1 MRRKIIGTDKIIP
14 MGIIQEDQY
23 LSSTFID
30 SLRNSNL
37 NKTRSVPKSD
47 LHNHGMMGGRLR
59 TMEKFYGTKL
69 GKFKPGKQGILEI
82 NNWIANVYRPLLE
95 HPVVLENAMK
105 AAFIQAKHDG
115 VSILEMSID
124 VYMGRLL
131 NISPGKIIETLDKV
145 HKSIAADIDFRPE
158 LGFNRSFSVRS
169 LLSAFEPYLELTYFK
184 AIDLYD
190 DESAQPVKNFFE
202 LFRFAKKKGY
212 RCKAHAGEFGDA
224 ESVREAVEILEL
236 DAVQH
241 GIGAAE
247 NKEVMRWLAD
257 LKIPLHTSPVSN
269 IGLKRVK
276 SYQTHPIRIL
286 YDHGVKV
293 TVNTDDVMLFDKG
306 NSEQYLKLFN
316 CGLFS
321 AEELD
326 EIRMNGL
333 I

>member
-1 MRRKIIGTDKIIP
+1 MLAK
-14 MGIIQEDQY
+14 QED
-23 LSSTFID
+23 LPGHSIFID
-30 SLRNSNL
+30 SLDKNYL
-37 NKTRSVPKSD
+37 NKLRSVPKSD
-47 LHNHGMMGGRLR
+47 LHNHGMMGGRLK
-59 TMEKFYGTKL
+59 TMEKLCGTPL
-69 GKFKPGKQGILEI
+69 GKFKAGKQGILEI
-82 NNWIANVYRPLLE
+82 NNWIVKVYRPLLE
-95 HPVVLENAMK
+95 QPGIFENAMK
-105 AAFIQAKHDG
+105 AAFMQAKHDG
-115 VSILEMSID
+115 VTVLEMSID
-124 VYMGRLL
+124 IYMGRLL
-131 NISPGKIIETLDKV
+131 NLSPAKIVEILEKV
-145 HKSIAADIDFRPE
+145 HRSIAPEIEFRPE
-158 LGFNRSFSVRS
+158 LGFNRTFSIRS
-169 LLSAFEPYLELTYFK
+169 LLSAFEPYLEFSYFK

-202 LFRFAKKKGY
+202 LFRFAKKQGY

-247 NKEVMRWLAD
+247 SKEVMRWLAD

-276 SYQTHPIRIL
+276 SYQTHPIRVL

-333 I
+333 V